1 MREAVGKIL
10 AIASADGRRLVRDR
24 TALFFILL
32 LPVFIILVIGIALGG
47 NVNRMPTGVVVQSRG
62 ALAEN
67 LREELV
73 RSSRLRVQ
81 EYSTVDALRS
91 AVRHSE
97 IVAGVVIPAGY
108 DAALRDGSPPG
119 VDFVTDPSG
128 QASLAARGPVVAVI
142 DKQVGAAAAARFAA
156 VHAGTSFD
164 ESLRTARSLEASGGV
179 SVAVSTATGR
189 APLPTGFS
197 YTAPSNLV
205 LFVFITS
212 LASAAVIVNS
222 RRLGI
227 TRRMLATP
235 TRPSVVLMGQSVSR
249 FLMAVFQGVFI
260 VALGALLFGIQ
271 WGDPLAAGLL
281 ILVFALVSTG
291 AALLMGTWARTED
304 QTSAIGPAIGIGL
317 GMLGGCMWPL
327 VIVPPVMRT
336 IGHGTPQAWA
346 MDGFIALIARNAHVG
361 DVAGKLLA
369 LSVFAVLLLGVGA
382 WRLRRTAYS

>member
-1 MREAVGKIL
+1 
-10 AIASADGRRLVRDR
+10 
-24 TALFFILL
+24 
-32 LPVFIILVIGIALGG
+32 
-47 NVNRMPTGVVVQSRG
+47 
-62 ALAEN
+62 
-67 LREELV
+67 
-73 RSSRLRVQ
+73 
-81 EYSTVDALRS
+81 
-91 AVRHSE
+91 
-97 IVAGVVIPAGY
+97 
-108 DAALRDGSPPG
+108 
-119 VDFVTDPSG
+119 
-128 QASLAARGPVVAVI
+128 
-142 DKQVGAAAAARFAA
+142 
-156 VHAGTSFD
+156 
-164 ESLRTARSLEASGGV
+164 
-179 SVAVSTATGR
+179 
-189 APLPTGFS
+189 
-197 YTAPSNLV
+197 
-205 LFVFITS
+205 
-212 LASAAVIVNS
+212 
-222 RRLGI
+222 
-227 TRRMLATP
+227 
-235 TRPSVVLMGQSVSR
+235 
-249 FLMAVFQGVFI
+249 MAVFQGVFI